1 MRKAKGMV
9 STTSQMT
16 AHDDDGDPFTV
27 LHLCVWFLV
36 RSLLMVLICL
46 ISIRFIHKHD

>member
-16 AHDDDGDPFTV
+16 AHDDDGDPFAV
-27 LHLCVWFLV
+27 SPPV
-36 RSLLMVLICL
+36 RVGG
-46 ISIRFIHKHD
+46 